1 MEVRRPIRV
10 RIDRFMAD
18 PASIRNAAW
27 LIIGVT
33 LLAMFA
39 GSLVI
44 WLFDKRDYESYG
56 DALWYSLQTVTTVG
70 YGDVTPTTA
79 LGRVV
84 GGVVMVVAIGFI
96 TIVTAAVTSLF
107 VEAAHRKRR
116 EAERA
121 QSATEGERL
130 DAALAAITERLDRI
144 EQSLARD
151 APDVVAGRD
160 AD

>member
-1 MEVRRPIRV
+1 MGMWRPIRR
-10 RIDRFMAD
+10 RIDRFAAE
-18 PASIRNAAW
+18 PASVKNAAW

-33 LLAMFA
+33 LVAMFL

-70 YGDVTPTTA
+70 YGDVTPTST

-107 VEAAHRKRR
+107 IEAAQRKHR
-116 EAERA
+116 ETDRA
-121 QSATEGERL
+121 KSASEGERL
-130 DAALAAITERLDRI
+130 DASLAAITARLDRI
-144 EQSLARD
+144 EQALARD
-151 APDVVAGRD
+151 SAGD
-160 AD
+160 KSV